1 MADENLGSSYLQQ
14 NRQSEA
20 RRAGDALLSELG
32 LDPMGQPMQAQQP
45 AQAQAP
51 GLGPVRFENISP
63 QDRAMIEQRLGI
75 QPGAAAPPAQ
85 PMQPGQPQPVSAA
98 EHAAGAA
105 GRIRKIRAEQAKE
118 QQPSFIRDVIGGT
131 AVELPRA
138 TISGIRNAV
147 KIGLQSAEDLA
158 TFFSEKTGIQKG
170 NILPGK
176 GLSDVITGDK
186 PGLFG
191 KASAAVP
198 QIVEDPTTPGGKV
211 LSGIAQFATG
221 YLTGSKLLGGA
232 GMAPGATKAALSGA
246 FSDLVAFDPA
256 DPVISNLINDYFPN
270 TLKNPLTE
278 FLATD
283 PEDSKALNRFKRVVD
298 GLIPGVAADVVMNL
312 AKGWRANRAIK
323 QVEGAFEQ
331 AKAAEQPAAA
341 ATSPFDTGLGTI
353 HAPDLTNVPPNLG
366 VGRREYV
373 RPQAQT
379 ADTML
384 AEAAG
389 VMQAERK
396 MLPVPGQSIK
406 TADELAENLMRERK
420 ARMQLEGS
428 PTLRAAQESQT
439 IKNEVIGNPT
449 LRAAYETTLRG
460 ESEEAIADALVK
472 KAKPELEAVAREV
485 FTSAKEPEAVSRA
498 TVAEL
503 ERGLREEAPVGIPPR
518 PEKFAGEKLLTPHEQ
533 EIAAAQRLARG
544 EQPAEANFAAFLEK
558 AKTRFDREEAGR
570 AILDDLEESGRS
582 PKQVI
587 EDFWDKTFNRL
598 PDSVKIKF
606 ENYIKRETGMEPGS
620 TLAVESKTGK
630 AIKAKSFQEIFSA
643 DQAPELVEHLEGT
656 ERGLVALMEAAN
668 RRYPP
673 QQTARIG
680 EAGEISPEML
690 YTLARAAVG
699 GALGLSQGDTMEE
712 RIANGVM
719 TAAGLAIA
727 PRALKKLI
735 GAFERVA
742 PREAKVI
749 KSFDPPTL
757 DVTKRGVTRRPPKEI
772 GPVQVASKEQADEF
786 LKANPDAIE
795 IGDKAIKIQWDEV
808 NSQAEFDRVT
818 KTLVSLHEAEIDV
831 ARRGKISDQASK
843 QLADM
848 LGITEEDMLRR
859 RRGQA
864 LNAEQSRAFV
874 SLYASSAK
882 KLDDLATRMKA
893 GENVENQFRLHLGR
907 TTALLEQVYG
917 ARAEWGRAGRAWQGQ
932 GQILREG
939 QSLSQQIDMLSLGGK
954 NIQDVPAERLAE
966 MILALNSPAQKA
978 TFLSHATKMGQ
989 SAVLEAWMNGLLS
1002 NPVTH
1007 VANAASNATTT
1018 FMGIAERAIAG
1029 QFGKEVAR
1037 GEATAMMHGVLG
1049 GWREAMDIARRTF
1062 AASESALGFSKME
1075 NVQRAITADNFG
1087 ATGQMG
1093 RAVDMLGSVVSTP
1106 GRALMAADD
1115 FFKAINYRAELNAQA
1130 WRQASKEGLSGNA
1143 LKKRAAD
1150 LATDVDFASLV
1161 KDQAEGYAFY
1171 QTFNQELGRLGEGY
1185 IDFLGKHPWARIV
1198 TPFVRTPINIAKYT
1212 LERTPLVNLAM
1223 NQVRA
1228 DIAAGGIKRELA
1240 LAKMGMGGLIFGS
1253 AAGLAMGGYITGGGP
1268 KDPTLRAMKRATGW
1282 QPYSVKVGDSY
1293 VSFSR
1298 LDPIGFVFGIGA
1310 DFVEK
1315 AGELDDMNL
1324 GNLGAAAV
1332 VAMQDTFLDKT
1343 YMQGLMNAFKLV
1355 EGGTWSGKA
1364 EQFTERLAGSVVPAG
1379 LAQFTKQ
1386 LDPTLKEVNGAADAI
1401 FARLP
1406 GFSQDIPPRR
1416 NLWGEPIMLEGG
1428 VGPDLVSP
1436 FYTSTQKDDPVT
1448 DELLRLEL
1456 PIKMPS
1462 NYIFGSRPTDNPFAN
1477 EDPRRGVRLLPE
1489 EYDRYVVL
1497 AGNELKLGGKGLHDK
1512 LAEVIESAAY
1522 QGQSELAKKTLIQRY
1537 VNIYRDAAEA
1547 ELMSDR
1553 EFPELKEEIR
1563 TKLEER
1569 REALRPGQ

>member
-32 LDPMGQPMQAQQP
+32 LDPMGQPMQPQQP
-45 AQAQAP
+45 AQAP
-51 GLGPVRFENISP
+51 GLGKIQFDPSVSP
-63 QDRAMIEQRLGI
+63 QERAMIEQRLGVQAG
-75 QPGAAAPPAQ
+75 QPQA
-85 PMQPGQPQPVSAA
+85 QPGQPPPVSAA

-118 QQPSFIRDVIGGT
+118 PQPSFIKDVIGGT

-256 DPVISNLINDYFPN
+256 DPVISNLINNYFPN

-331 AKAAEQPAAA
+331 ARTAEQPPAAA
-341 ATSPFDTGLGTI
+341 A
-353 HAPDLTNVPPNLG
+353 
-366 VGRREYV
+366 
-373 RPQAQT
+373 PQPQP
-379 ADTML
+379 
-384 AEAAG
+384 AAG
-389 VMQAERK
+389 EAMMRPAAPPSAASQVDILRPPSVDIPVGSTGRGGLMQSERL
-396 MLPVPGQSIK
+396 MLPAPGESIK

-932 GQILREG
+932 GQVLREG

-954 NIQDVPAERLAE
+954 NIADVPAERLAD

-1268 KDPTLRAMKRATGW
+1268 KDPTLRAMKRTTGW
-1282 QPYSVKVGDSY
+1282 QPYSVKVGDTYISY
-1293 VSFSR
+1293 SR

-1315 AGELDDMNL
+1315 AGELDDLNL

-1355 EGGTWSGKA
+1355 ESGTWTGKA
-1364 EQFTERLAGSVVPAG
+1364 EQFIERLAGSVVPAG
-1379 LAQFTKQ
+1379 VAQFTKQ
-1386 LDPTLKEVNGAADAI
+1386 LNPTLKEVNGAADAI
-1401 FARLP
+1401 FTRLP
-1406 GFSQDIPPRR
+1406 GFGGFPRR

-1512 LAEVIESAAY
+1512 LADVIESAAY
-1522 QGQSELAKKTLIQRY
+1522 QGQSELAKKTLLQRY
-1537 VNIYRDAAEA
+1537 VNIYRDAAEI
-1547 ELMSDR
+1547 ELR
-1553 EFPELKEEIR
+1553 KEFPELEEEMR
-1563 TKLEER
+1563 AKLEER